1 MKFYLWYSI
10 LLTTVYSLTPGKLPN
25 GKIKTY
31 KMNKNEPEKDLVYI
45 NKHTASIISRNWL
58 ENILTYMVETKKE
71 NLNLKHLTENPDIH
85 IIQKINKLEQ
95 YIQEQ
100 KDIYCFSWMP
110 KCHYGNK
117 DVLFIIICLKING
130 GYTIL
135 DLIQSPFWS
144 PEQIES
150 INLKKSLISLDN
162 SINLEKLFESD
173 LRFKLSWSTW
183 NLNYTK

>member
-1 MKFYLWYSI
+1 MKCYLLYI
-10 LLTTVYSLTPGKLPN
+10 IMLTRVYSLSPGRLPN

-31 KMNKNEPEKDLVYI
+31 KMNKNEPYKDLTYI
-45 NKHTASIISRNWL
+45 NPSIASLITRNWL
-58 ENILTYMVETKKE
+58 ENILTYMVESKKE
-71 NLNLKHLTENPDIH
+71 NLNLNDLNENPDIH

-100 KDIYCFSWMP
+100 RYIYCFSWMP
-110 KCHYGNK
+110 ECHYGNK
-117 DVLFIIICLKING
+117 DVLFIIICMKING

-150 INLKKSLISLDN
+150 TYLKETLFSLDK
-162 SINLEKLFESD
+162 SINLEKLYESD
-173 LRFKLSWSTW
+173 LRYKLSWSTW
-183 NLNYTK
+183 NLNQTS